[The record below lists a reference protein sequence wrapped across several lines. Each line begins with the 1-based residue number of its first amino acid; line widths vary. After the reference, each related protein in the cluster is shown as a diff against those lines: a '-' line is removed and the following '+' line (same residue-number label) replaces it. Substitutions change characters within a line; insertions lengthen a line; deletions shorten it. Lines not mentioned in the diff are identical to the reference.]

1 VVAWYLGISR
11 GANFRFDASGMQG
24 LLPPLDAPHHV
35 RKHEWSEFR
44 EGANLSCHVF
54 ALDFG
59 HTMK

>member
-1 VVAWYLGISR
+1 
-11 GANFRFDASGMQG
+11 MQG